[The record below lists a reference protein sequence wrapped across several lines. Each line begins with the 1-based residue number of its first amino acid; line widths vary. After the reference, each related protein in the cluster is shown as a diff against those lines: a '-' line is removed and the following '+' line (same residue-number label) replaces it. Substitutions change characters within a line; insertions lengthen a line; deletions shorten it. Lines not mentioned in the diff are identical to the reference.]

1 MEVILLEKVENLGNL
16 GDVVRVRPGFGRNF
30 LLPQGKARR
39 ATPENIKYFEERR
52 RELEQAAAD
61 AQQAAQSR
69 AAQLEGLTVSVQAK
83 AGDEGKLFGSVGT
96 ADIADAV
103 TAAGVEVSRRE
114 VQLPEGPIRV
124 TGEYEIEL
132 NLHADVSATI
142 TVVVE
147 AEG

>member
-39 ATPENIKYFEERR
+39 ATAENIKYFEERR
-52 RELEQAAAD
+52 KELEQVAAD
-61 AQQAAQSR
+61 ALQAAQAR
-69 AAQLEGLTVSVQAK
+69 AEQLEGLTVSVKAK

-96 ADIADAV
+96 SDIADAV

-132 NLHADVSATI
+132 NLHADVTVTI

-147 AEG
+147 PDA

>member
-30 LLPQGKARR
+30 LLPKGKARR

-52 RELEQAAAD
+52 KELE
-61 AQQAAQSR
+61 R
-69 AAQLEGLTVSVQAK
+69 AAEDALTAARARAEQLEGLSVTIRAK

-103 TAAGVEVSRRE
+103 TAAGVEISRRE

-124 TGEYEIEL
+124 TGEYDIEL
-132 NLHADVSATI
+132 NLHADVQATI

-147 AEG
+147 AEE

>member
-39 ATPENIKYFEERR
+39 ATAENIKYFEERR

-61 AQQAAQSR
+61 ALQAAQSR
-69 AAQLEGLTVSVQAK
+69 AAQLEGLTVSVKAK

-96 ADIADAV
+96 SDIADAV
-103 TAAGVEVSRRE
+103 TAAGVEISRSE

-132 NLHADVSATI
+132 NLHADVSVTI

-147 AEG
+147 AEA